1 VSREKEDGGEGRK
14 KNPIKKY
21 FEDTIKITCNFLNA
35 NHIAAPPSAYL
46 KLCVC
51 FFLLQKYF

>member
-1 VSREKEDGGEGRK
+1 MEGRGGEGEWRE

-35 NHIAAPPSAYL
+35 NHIAAPQVL
-46 KLCVC
+46 
-51 FFLLQKYF
+51 F